1 VPYSQQ
7 NPFHGQWLP
16 KVISQ
21 HFDGSH
27 VSYSAKN
34 DKKKIQLIFSFVSW
48 LDLVNIAVCGR
59 GSNIEKLLF
68 VVTSVGM
75 IMISIFHLLQALLVI
90 NLPQS
95 LYFPLQCFLMSCIC
109 LQNSVLFLVKLIPNL
124 RSRWSDKA
132 NVNTHTHI
140 YACVTLSLN
149 CFCLTLQSLFV
160 FLSSSIN
167 LLFLVSLI
175 IGL

>member
-1 VPYSQQ
+1 VIAQNVPYSQQ
-7 NPFHGQWLP
+7 NPFHDQWLL

-27 VSYSAKN
+27 VTYSAKN
-34 DKKKIQLIFSFVSW
+34 DKKNPVDFLFCSW
-48 LDLVNIAVCGR
+48 LDLVNAVCGR

-90 NLPQS
+90 NLPES

-109 LQNSVLFLVKLIPNL
+109 LQNKVLFLLKLI
-124 RSRWSDKA
+124 
-132 NVNTHTHI
+132 
-140 YACVTLSLN
+140 
-149 CFCLTLQSLFV
+149 
-160 FLSSSIN
+160 SID
-167 LLFLVSLI
+167 VV
-175 IGL
+175 